1 MRPLSLTLSAFGPY
15 AGETTID
22 FSKLGDSGLYLITG
36 DTGAGKT
43 TLFDAIVYALYGGAS
58 GTDREK
64 DPKSLASNYAE
75 AGTPSY
81 VDFTFSCRGAEYR
94 AFRCVNQEGRQRVLI
109 DGKNQLQEAVLFDG
123 NGTPIA
129 SKVREV
135 TTAVEELLG
144 LTRDQFVQIVMIA
157 QGQFRELLTAD
168 EKVRGPILAKLF
180 QTEKYA
186 ALQTGVGD
194 VLSSQNTVCS
204 DLKRD
209 LDHLVS
215 SVSFGEE
222 EEPFDVVAAEARSEE
237 FLTLLENHVTE
248 DKNALKTAQS
258 EKTELDKNLAA
269 LQKQKGADEALL
281 KQAGDL
287 AGVLASLETAEKT
300 FADSKTAFDAE
311 NTEARGKER
320 EALAA
325 QITRETDQLGEYEKL
340 DEKQNAFTA
349 FLKDLEEKEVKYAR
363 ESKLQSAEEERQK
376 NLEAE
381 QNDLLSA
388 PKERTEWTHARDA
401 AEERGKVLGALQS
414 RLNTY
419 ASGKKTLKQL
429 QDDFT
434 NKKTQ
439 YDTAEARRKV
449 LEDQYLNAQA
459 GILADT
465 LVDGEPCPV
474 CGSTSHPHCAV
485 LPENTP
491 EKADVDRAKADE
503 ETARTAAERASTQ
516 VAEQRAA
523 LEQQEL
529 VLTKDC
535 EALDLPFGEGTG
547 SALQAKLEENRALQ
561 ENLNTSGEVLQ
572 KKVARL
578 EELNE
583 DLPKRKRANET
594 RAKELGELKTS
605 IATLFGQKEALR
617 NELEEA
623 QKKLPHESLQKAQ
636 EALRNLT
643 AKQTALTTALET
655 ARKAFE
661 TAKETKLALT
671 SQQETLEK
679 ALEGFDREAAEKRV
693 RDIEALTKQ
702 GKDLEQAV
710 IDGTNTLRN
719 DEEALKTAKKLL
731 TDLAEAREKQRWLS
745 ELDQVFN
752 GKLTSEGRLKL
763 ETYVQAIYFDQVLGL
778 ANRRL
783 YVMTGGQYELA
794 RQTEAG
800 DKRSGYALNLDVIDH
815 YGDVSRRSVRTL
827 SGGESFLASL
837 ALALGLSDLIQ
848 EQAGGIQLDTLF
860 VDEGFGSLDS
870 ESLEKALQTLEELGE
885 EHRLVGIISHVEEL
899 EQRIDKQIDVR
910 KLPSG
915 GSVATLRV

>member
-311 NTEARGKER
+311 NTEARGKEH
-320 EALAA
+320 
-325 QITRETDQLGEYEKL
+325 
-340 DEKQNAFTA
+340 
-349 FLKDLEEKEVKYAR
+349 AR

-401 AEERGKVLGALQS
+401 AEERGKVLGALQP

>member
-349 FLKDLEEKEVKYAR
+349 FVKDLEEKEVKYAR

-388 PKERTEWTHARDA
+388 PKERTEWTHARDE

-535 EALDLPFGEGTG
+535 EALDLPCGEGTG

-561 ENLNTSGEVLQ
+561 ENLAEESG
-572 KKVARL
+572 
-578 EELNE
+578 
-583 DLPKRKRANET
+583 PT
-594 RAKELGELKTS
+594 RGTE
-605 IATLFGQKEALR
+605 R
-617 NELEEA
+617 R
-623 QKKLPHESLQKAQ
+623 P
-636 EALRNLT
+636 
-643 AKQTALTTALET
+643 
-655 ARKAFE
+655 
-661 TAKETKLALT
+661 
-671 SQQETLEK
+671 
-679 ALEGFDREAAEKRV
+679 AE
-693 RDIEALTKQ
+693 
-702 GKDLEQAV
+702 
-710 IDGTNTLRN
+710 
-719 DEEALKTAKKLL
+719 
-731 TDLAEAREKQRWLS
+731 
-745 ELDQVFN
+745 
-752 GKLTSEGRLKL
+752 
-763 ETYVQAIYFDQVLGL
+763 
-778 ANRRL
+778 
-783 YVMTGGQYELA
+783 
-794 RQTEAG
+794 TEAC
-800 DKRSGYALNLDVIDH
+800 
-815 YGDVSRRSVRTL
+815 
-827 SGGESFLASL
+827 
-837 ALALGLSDLIQ
+837 Q
-848 EQAGGIQLDTLF
+848 
-860 VDEGFGSLDS
+860 
-870 ESLEKALQTLEELGE
+870 
-885 EHRLVGIISHVEEL
+885 
-899 EQRIDKQIDVR
+899 
-910 KLPSG
+910 
-915 GSVATLRV
+915 